1 MRADAVAS
9 GNSASKSVAPR
20 RRARGPRVRVVEAWV
35 FTCRFRTYC
44 HVLTG
49 CGRTPVWSQCTA
61 YRFSDTG
68 FVSGYRFSDTASF
81 SKSDAPLG
89 AGIVRR
95 SHNGHGRRM
104 LFRMADG
111 QHAPS
116 IPLHVDRFMYRVAE
130 NVRARFAAAV
140 VQIRDPA
147 NVVLRFPEMRNA
159 RAARHRS
166 RTSVI
171 GCQTE
176 ADVAAVTIQK
186 LP

>member
-9 GNSASKSVAPR
+9 GSSASKNAAPR

-35 FTCRFRTYC
+35 FTCRFRAYC

-68 FVSGYRFSDTASF
+68 FVSEYRFCATASF
-81 SKSDAPLG
+81 SKSDAPSG
-89 AGIVRR
+89 AGHRPTLPR
-95 SHNGHGRRM
+95 WPRETM
-104 LFRMADG
+104 LFRIADI
-111 QHAPS
+111 QHAPR
-116 IPLHVDRFMYRVAE
+116 IALHVDRLMHRVAKD
-130 NVRARFAAAV
+130 VRPRFAATV

-166 RTSVI
+166 RTSVV
-171 GCQTE
+171 GCQT
-176 ADVAAVTIQK
+176 
-186 LP
+186 